1 MAYKAKRSKLLKE
14 DFELVDEND
23 KVVHTL
29 HVSLDADDMTVRIGR
44 KYTALTK
51 ALAETTE
58 AQRKAES
65 AEDAVKNI
73 ETLGRAVADLL
84 EAVFGPEGTQTII
97 SFYEGRYIEMSREV
111 LPFIS
116 QCIIPRLVDMKKEN
130 QKAMRAKYNRKSR
143 RMWGMF

>member
-111 LPFIS
+111 LPFVS
-116 QCIIPRLVDMKKEN
+116 QCIIPRLVDLKKEN
-130 QKAMRAKYNRKSR
+130 QKAMRAKYNRKPR
-143 RMWGMF
+143 RMWGLF

>member
-111 LPFIS
+111 LPFVS
-116 QCIIPRLVDMKKEN
+116 QCIIPRLVDLKKEN
-130 QKAMRAKYNRKSR
+130 QKAMRAKYNRKPQ
-143 RMWGMF
+143 RMWGLF

>member
-1 MAYKAKRSKLLKE
+1 MTYQAKRSKVLKE

-111 LPFIS
+111 LPFVS
-116 QCIIPRLVDMKKEN
+116 QCIIPRLVDLKKEN
-130 QKAMRAKYNRKSR
+130 QKAMRAKYNRKPR
-143 RMWGMF
+143 RMWGLF

>member
-1 MAYKAKRSKLLKE
+1 MPYQAKRSKVLKE

-29 HVSLDADDMTVRIGR
+29 HVSLDADDVTVRIGR
-44 KYTALTK
+44 KYTTLTK

-65 AEDAVKNI
+65 HEDAVKNI
-73 ETLGRAVADLL
+73 ETLGRAVVDLL
-84 EAVFGPEGTQTII
+84 EAVFGPEDTKTII
-97 SFYEGRYIEMSREV
+97 SFYDGRYIEMSREV

-116 QCIIPRLVDMKKEN
+116 QCIIPRLIDLKKEN
-130 QKAMRAKYNRKSR
+130 QKAMRAKYNRKTR

>member
-29 HVSLDADDMTVRIGR
+29 HISLDADDMTARIGR

-51 ALAETTE
+51 ALVETTE
-58 AQRKAES
+58 SQRKAES

-73 ETLGRAVADLL
+73 ETLGRAVIDLL
-84 EAVFGPEGTQTII
+84 EAVFGKEDTKTII
-97 SFYEGRYIEMSREV
+97 SFYDGRYIEMSREV

-116 QCIIPRLVDMKKEN
+116 QCIIPRLVELKKEN
-130 QKAMRAKYNRKSR
+130 QKAMRAKYNRKTR

>member
-73 ETLGRAVADLL
+73 ETLGRAVADLP

-111 LPFIS
+111 LPFVS
-116 QCIIPRLVDMKKEN
+116 QCIIPRLVDLKKEN
-130 QKAMRAKYNRKSR
+130 QKAMRAKYNRKPR
-143 RMWGMF
+143 RMWGLF

>member
-84 EAVFGPEGTQTII
+84 EAVFGPEVTQTII

-111 LPFIS
+111 LPFVS
-116 QCIIPRLVDMKKEN
+116 QCIIPRLVDLKKEN
-130 QKAMRAKYNRKSR
+130 QKAMRAKYNRKPR
-143 RMWGMF
+143 RMWGLF

>member
-58 AQRKAES
+58 AQRRAES

-84 EAVFGPEGTQTII
+84 EAVFGPEDTQTII

-111 LPFIS
+111 LPFVS
-116 QCIIPRLVDMKKEN
+116 QCIIPRLVDLKKEN

>member
-58 AQRKAES
+58 AQRRAES

-111 LPFIS
+111 LPFVS
-116 QCIIPRLVDMKKEN
+116 QCIIPRLVDLKKEN

>member
-116 QCIIPRLVDMKKEN
+116 QCIIPRLVDLKKEN
-130 QKAMRAKYNRKSR
+130 RKAMRAKYNRKTR

>member
-1 MAYKAKRSKLLKE
+1 MPYQAKRSKVLKE

-29 HVSLDADDMTVRIGR
+29 HVSLNADDMTVSIGR
-44 KYTALTK
+44 KYTNLTR
-51 ALAETTE
+51 ALAETAE

-65 AEDAVKNI
+65 HEDAVKNI
-73 ETLGRAVADLL
+73 ETLGRAVVDLL
-84 EAVFGPEGTQTII
+84 EAVFGPEDTKTII
-97 SFYEGRYIEMSREV
+97 SFYDGRYIEMSREV

-116 QCIIPRLVDMKKEN
+116 QCIIPRLIELKKEN
-130 QKAMRAKYNRKSR
+130 QKAMRAKYNRKTR

>member
-1 MAYKAKRSKLLKE
+1 MVTQI
-14 DFELVDEND
+14 FELVDEKD

-29 HVSLDADDMTVRIGR
+29 HISLDANDMKVRIGR
-44 KYTALTK
+44 KYTSLTK

-58 AQRKAES
+58 SQRKAES

-84 EAVFGPEGTQTII
+84 EAVFGPEDTKTII
-97 SFYEGRYIEMSREV
+97 SFYDGRYIEMSREV

-116 QCIIPRLVDMKKEN
+116 QCRH
-130 QKAMRAKYNRKSR
+130 SR
-143 RMWGMF
+143 GRCNLLW

>member
-111 LPFIS
+111 LPFVS

>member
-58 AQRKAES
+58 AQRKA
-65 AEDAVKNI
+65 
-73 ETLGRAVADLL
+73 
-84 EAVFGPEGTQTII
+84 
-97 SFYEGRYIEMSREV
+97 
-111 LPFIS
+111 
-116 QCIIPRLVDMKKEN
+116 
-130 QKAMRAKYNRKSR
+130 
-143 RMWGMF
+143 

>member
-111 LPFIS
+111 LPFVS
-116 QCIIPRLVDMKKEN
+116 QCIIPRLVELKKEN
-130 QKAMRAKYNRKSR
+130 RKAMRAKYNRKTR